1 MVDFGHPYHTIPVV
15 MKMFRLPSIEAPAGD
30 GKQPV
35 ACSNGWSTSL
45 AGAFSEPYFDHNDNR
60 NILSRGGT
68 MIRKAIFPGCYIQ
81 GKDVFRNLG
90 EIEELKKK
98 RVFILATNKAVN
110 NIIPQHLSTWKSIC
124 EITHEKFN
132 GACTWDEINRILE
145 ITKDGAYDFIIGMGG
160 GKTIDTARVVA
171 KRLGVKYIAAP
182 TIAAT
187 DAPTAS
193 ACVVYSNEGSVVD
206 YFTTSNP
213 DYVLVDTRIIAEA
226 PARFLV
232 SGMGDALA
240 TWFEAET
247 CDRSYFRN
255 VCGGF
260 NLGAIM
266 SLAET
271 CYKTLLAYG
280 STAKI
285 ACENNVVSPALER
298 IVEANTLLSGLGFES
313 GGLSTAHGIHDCL
326 CNLEGTHAYYHGEKV
341 AFGTLAGLF
350 LDARPQATIDEVY
363 AFCRSV
369 GLPTTLAQIGL
380 GDVTDL
386 ELDAAIRPVFDNKQS
401 YLHNV
406 RFDLTPEGIIAAIR
420 MADALGRHPG

>member
-1 MVDFGHPYHTIPVV
+1 MARNF
-15 MKMFRLPSIEAPAGD
+15 AGPQHFE
-30 GKQPV
+30 K
-35 ACSNGWSTSL
+35 
-45 AGAFSEPYFDHNDNR
+45 
-60 NILSRGGT
+60 GGFT
-68 MIRKAIFPGCYIQ
+68 MIRKAFFPGCYIQ
-81 GKDVFRNLG
+81 GKDILKTFG

-98 RVFILATNKAVN
+98 NVFILATNEALKR
-110 NIIPQHLSTWKSIC
+110 IIPENLSTWKSIC
-124 EITHEKFN
+124 DITYEKF
-132 GACTWDEINRILE
+132 GGVCTWDEINRVRKIASA
-145 ITKDGAYDFIIGMGG
+145 GVYDFIIGMGG
-160 GKTIDTARVVA
+160 GKTLDTARVVA
-171 KRLGVKYIAAP
+171 RQLGVKFIAAP

-213 DYVLVDTRIIAEA
+213 DYVLMDTRIVAEA

-247 CDRSYFRN
+247 CDRSCFRN
-255 VCGGF
+255 ICGGF
-260 NLGAIM
+260 NLRAIM
-266 SLAET
+266 TLAEA
-271 CYKTLLAYG
+271 CYKTLLTYG
-280 STAKI
+280 VTAKI
-285 ACENNVVSPALER
+285 ACEDNLVSPALEY

-341 AFGTLAGLF
+341 TFGTLAGLF
-350 LDARPQATIDEVY
+350 LEARPQPLIDEVY

-369 GLPTTLAQIGL
+369 GLPTRLAQIGL
-380 GDVTDL
+380 EGVTDREL
-386 ELDAAIRPVFDNKQS
+386 ETAIQPVFDNKQS

-406 RFDLTPEGIIAAIR
+406 RFDLTIEGIIEAIR
-420 MADALGRHPG
+420 MADAFGRHPG

>member
-1 MVDFGHPYHTIPVV
+1 
-15 MKMFRLPSIEAPAGD
+15 
-30 GKQPV
+30 
-35 ACSNGWSTSL
+35 
-45 AGAFSEPYFDHNDNR
+45 
-60 NILSRGGT
+60 
-68 MIRKAIFPGCYIQ
+68 MIRKAFFPGCYIQ
-81 GKDVFRNLG
+81 GKDVLRNLG
-90 EIEELKKK
+90 EIEELKGKK
-98 RVFILATNKAVN
+98 VFVLATNTAVER
-110 NIIPQHLSTWKSIC
+110 IIPDNLSTWKSIC
-124 EITHEKFN
+124 DLTYEKCS
-132 GACTWDEINRILE
+132 GACTWDEINRVLE
-145 ITKDGAYDFIIGMGG
+145 IAKADNYDFIIGMGG

-171 KRLGVKYIAAP
+171 KQLGVKYIAAP

-193 ACVVYSNEGSVVD
+193 ACVVYNNEGSIVD

-226 PARFLV
+226 PVRFLV

-247 CDRSYFRN
+247 CDRSHFRN

-260 NLGAIM
+260 NLRAIM
-266 SLAET
+266 VLADA
-271 CYKTLLAYG
+271 CYQTLLTYG
-280 STAKI
+280 STARI
-285 ACENNVVSPALER
+285 SCENNLVSPALEY

-350 LDARPQATIDEVY
+350 LEAKPQSLIDEVY
-363 AFCRSV
+363 AFCKSI
-369 GLPTTLAQIGL
+369 GLPTTLQQIGL
-380 GDVTDL
+380 EGVTGKEL
-386 ELDAAIRPVFDNKQS
+386 EAAIQPVYDNQQS

-406 RFDLTPEGIIAAIR
+406 SFALTPEGIIEAIR
-420 MADALGRHPG
+420 MADAFGLHLG

>member
-1 MVDFGHPYHTIPVV
+1 MARNF
-15 MKMFRLPSIEAPAGD
+15 AGPQHF
-30 GKQPV
+30 KK
-35 ACSNGWSTSL
+35 
-45 AGAFSEPYFDHNDNR
+45 
-60 NILSRGGT
+60 GGFT
-68 MIRKAIFPGCYIQ
+68 MIRKAFFPGCYIQ
-81 GKDVFRNLG
+81 GKDILKTLG

-98 RVFILATNKAVN
+98 NVFILATNEALKR
-110 NIIPQHLSTWKSIC
+110 IIPENLSTWKSIC
-124 EITHEKFN
+124 DITYEKF
-132 GACTWDEINRILE
+132 GGVCTWDEINRVRE
-145 ITKDGAYDFIIGMGG
+145 IASAGVYDFIIGMGG
-160 GKTIDTARVVA
+160 GKTLDTARVVA
-171 KRLGVKYIAAP
+171 RQLGVKFIAAP

-213 DYVLVDTRIIAEA
+213 DYVLMDTRIVAEA

-247 CDRSYFRN
+247 CDRSCFRN
-255 VCGGF
+255 ICGGF
-260 NLGAIM
+260 NLRAIM
-266 SLAET
+266 TLAEA
-271 CYKTLLAYG
+271 CYKTLLKYG
-280 STAKI
+280 VTAKI
-285 ACENNVVSPALER
+285 ACEDNLVSPALEY

-341 AFGTLAGLF
+341 TFGTLAGLF
-350 LDARPQATIDEVY
+350 LEARPQPLIDEVY

-369 GLPTTLAQIGL
+369 GLPTRLAQIGL
-380 GDVTDL
+380 EGVTDREL
-386 ELDAAIRPVFDNKQS
+386 ETAIQPVFDNKQS

-406 RFDLTPEGIIAAIR
+406 RFDLTIEGIIEAIR
-420 MADALGRHPG
+420 MADAFGRHPG

>member
-1 MVDFGHPYHTIPVV
+1 
-15 MKMFRLPSIEAPAGD
+15 
-30 GKQPV
+30 
-35 ACSNGWSTSL
+35 
-45 AGAFSEPYFDHNDNR
+45 
-60 NILSRGGT
+60 
-68 MIRKAIFPGCYIQ
+68 MIRKAFFPGCYIQ
-81 GKDVFRNLG
+81 GKDILKTLG

-98 RVFILATNKAVN
+98 SVFILATNKAVKS
-110 NIIPQHLSTWKSIC
+110 IIPAYLSSWKSIC
-124 EITHEKFN
+124 EINYETFC
-132 GACTWDEINRILE
+132 GACTWDEINRVLE
-145 ITKDGAYDFIIGMGG
+145 IAKGGVYDFIIGMGG

-171 KRLGVKYIAAP
+171 RQLGVKFIAAP

-213 DYVLVDTRIIAEA
+213 DYVLMDTRIVAEA
-226 PARFLV
+226 PVRFLV

-247 CDRSYFRN
+247 CDRLYFRN
-255 VCGGF
+255 ICGGF
-260 NLGAIM
+260 NLRAIM
-266 SLAET
+266 ALAES
-271 CYKTLLAYG
+271 CYKTLLTYG
-280 STAKI
+280 VTAKI
-285 ACENNVVSPALER
+285 ACEDNVVSPALEY

-326 CNLEGTHAYYHGEKV
+326 CNLEDTHAYYHGEKV

-350 LDARPQATIDEVY
+350 LEARPQPLIDEVY

-380 GDVTDL
+380 AGVADG
-386 ELDAAIRPVFDNKQS
+386 ELDAAIQPVFDNKQS

-406 RFDLTPEGIIAAIR
+406 RFDLTPEGIIEAIR
-420 MADALGRHPG
+420 MADAFGRHLV

>member
-1 MVDFGHPYHTIPVV
+1 MGPPTAMNSAWPQHFEKG
-15 MKMFRLPSIEAPAGD
+15 G
-30 GKQPV
+30 
-35 ACSNGWSTSL
+35 
-45 AGAFSEPYFDHNDNR
+45 FS
-60 NILSRGGT
+60 
-68 MIRKAIFPGCYIQ
+68 MIRKAFFPGCYIQ
-81 GKDVFRNLG
+81 GKDILKTFG
-90 EIEELKKK
+90 EIEELKEKS
-98 RVFILATNKAVN
+98 VFILATNEAVKR
-110 NIIPQHLSTWKSIC
+110 IIPENLSTWKGIC
-124 EITHEKFN
+124 DIKYEKFN
-132 GACTWDEINRILE
+132 GACTWDEINRVRE
-145 ITKDGAYDFIIGMGG
+145 IACAGGYDFIIGMGG
-160 GKTIDTARVVA
+160 GKTLDTARVVA
-171 KRLGVKYIAAP
+171 RQLGVKFIAAP

-213 DYVLVDTRIIAEA
+213 DYVLMDTRIFAEA
-226 PARFLV
+226 PVRFLV

-247 CDRSYFRN
+247 CDRSYFKN
-255 VCGGF
+255 ICGGF
-260 NLGAIM
+260 NLRAIM
-266 SLAET
+266 SLAEL
-271 CYKTLLAYG
+271 CYKTLLKHG
-280 STAKI
+280 VTAKI
-285 ACENNVVSPALER
+285 ACEDNLVSPALEY

-350 LDARPQATIDEVY
+350 LEARPQPLIDEVY

-380 GDVTDL
+380 ADVTDR
-386 ELDAAIRPVFDNKQS
+386 ELVAAIQPVFDNKQS

-406 RFDLTPEGIIAAIR
+406 RFDLTPEGIIEAIR
-420 MADALGRHPG
+420 MADAFGRHLG

>member
-1 MVDFGHPYHTIPVV
+1 
-15 MKMFRLPSIEAPAGD
+15 
-30 GKQPV
+30 
-35 ACSNGWSTSL
+35 
-45 AGAFSEPYFDHNDNR
+45 
-60 NILSRGGT
+60 
-68 MIRKAIFPGCYIQ
+68 MIRKAFFPGCYLQ
-81 GKDVFRNLG
+81 GKDILQDLG
-90 EIEELKKK
+90 GIEELKDKS
-98 RVFILATNKAVN
+98 VFILATKKAVEH
-110 NIIPQHLSTWKSIC
+110 IIPQNLSTWKRFCQIKY
-124 EITHEKFN
+124 EKFR
-132 GACTWDEINRILE
+132 GACTWDEINRVLDIAKE
-145 ITKDGAYDFIIGMGG
+145 GAHDFIIGMGG
-160 GKTIDTARVVA
+160 GKAIDTARVVA
-171 KRLGVKYIAAP
+171 RQLGLKYIAAP

-193 ACVVYSNEGSVVD
+193 ACVVYSNEGAVVD

-232 SGMGDALA
+232 AGMGDALA

-247 CDRSYFRN
+247 CDRSAFRN

-260 NLGAIM
+260 NLRAIM
-266 SLAET
+266 SLAEA

-280 STAKI
+280 STAMI
-285 ACENNVVSPALER
+285 ACENNVVSPALEY

-326 CNLEGTHAYYHGEKV
+326 CNLNGTHAYYHGEKV

-350 LDARPQATIDEVY
+350 LEARPQALIDEVY

-369 GLPTTLAQIGL
+369 GLPTRLAQIGL
-380 GDVTDL
+380 EGVTDRQ
-386 ELDAAIRPVFDNKQS
+386 LDAAIQPVFDNKQS

-406 RFDLTPEGIIAAIR
+406 RFDLTPEGIIEAIR
-420 MADALGRHPG
+420 MADALGRHMD

>member
-1 MVDFGHPYHTIPVV
+1 
-15 MKMFRLPSIEAPAGD
+15 
-30 GKQPV
+30 
-35 ACSNGWSTSL
+35 
-45 AGAFSEPYFDHNDNR
+45 
-60 NILSRGGT
+60 
-68 MIRKAIFPGCYIQ
+68 MIRKAIFPGCYLQ
-81 GKDVFRNLG
+81 GKDILRNLG
-90 EIEELKKK
+90 GIEELEKK
-98 RVFILATNKAVN
+98 RVFILATNMAVN
-110 NIIPQHLSTWKSIC
+110 RIIPENLSAWKRIC
-124 EITHEKFN
+124 DINYEKFS
-132 GACTWDEINRILE
+132 GACTWDEINRVLKIAE
-145 ITKDGAYDFIIGMGG
+145 GGAYDFIIGMGG

-171 KRLGVKYIAAP
+171 RQLGVKYIAAP

-247 CDRSYFRN
+247 CDRSHFRN

-260 NLGAIM
+260 NLRAIM
-266 SLAET
+266 SLADA
-271 CYKTLLAYG
+271 CYQTLLTYG
-280 STAKI
+280 SAARI
-285 ACENNVVSPALER
+285 ACENNLVSPALEC

-350 LDARPQATIDEVY
+350 LEARPQPLIDEVY

-369 GLPTTLAQIGL
+369 GLPTTLKQIGL
-380 GDVTDL
+380 EGVTNR
-386 ELDAAIRPVFDNKQS
+386 ELDAAIHPVFENKQS

-406 RFDLTPEGIIAAIR
+406 RFELTPEGIIEALR
-420 MADALGRHPG
+420 MADALGHQLG

>member
-1 MVDFGHPYHTIPVV
+1 MEP
-15 MKMFRLPSIEAPAGD
+15 LPAWNTAWPQNE
-30 GKQPV
+30 K
-35 ACSNGWSTSL
+35 
-45 AGAFSEPYFDHNDNR
+45 
-60 NILSRGGT
+60 GGVT
-68 MIRKAIFPGCYIQ
+68 MIRKAFFPRCYIQ
-81 GKDVFRNLG
+81 GKDILRNLG

-98 RVFILATNKAVN
+98 SVFILASNTALKT
-110 NIIPQHLSTWKSIC
+110 IIPENLSAWKSIC
-124 EITHEKFN
+124 EINYEKFK
-132 GACTWDEINRILE
+132 GECTWDEINRVLGIANG
-145 ITKDGAYDFIIGMGG
+145 GAYDFIIGMGG

-171 KRLGVKYIAAP
+171 KQLGVKYIAAP

-193 ACVVYSNEGSVVD
+193 ACVVYNDEGSVVD

-213 DYVLVDTRIIAEA
+213 DYVLMDTRIIAEA

-247 CDRSYFRN
+247 CDRSSFRN
-255 VCGGF
+255 VSGGF
-260 NLGAIM
+260 NLRAIM
-266 SLAET
+266 SLAEA
-271 CYKTLLAYG
+271 CYKTLLTHG
-280 STAKI
+280 KTAKI
-285 ACENNVVSPALER
+285 ACENNLVSPALEY

-326 CNLEGTHAYYHGEKV
+326 CNLKGTHAYYHGEKV

-350 LDARPQATIDEVY
+350 LEAKPQPLINEVY

-380 GDVTDL
+380 KGVTDR
-386 ELDAAIRPVFDNKQS
+386 ELNAAIHPVFDNKQS

-406 RFDLTPEGIIAAIR
+406 RFDLTPEGIIEAIR
-420 MADALGRHPG
+420 MADAFGYYSCD